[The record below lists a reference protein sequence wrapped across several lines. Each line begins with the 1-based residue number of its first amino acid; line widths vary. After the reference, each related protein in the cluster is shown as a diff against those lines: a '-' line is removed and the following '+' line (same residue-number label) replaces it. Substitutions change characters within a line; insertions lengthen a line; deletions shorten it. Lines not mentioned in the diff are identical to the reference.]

1 MYNKDNVNKV
11 TVGVAFKGQK
21 FSHPYVFYKKK
32 ILNIQGKCVSRWRE
46 KNDAFAR
53 FLGYDNYVKDL
64 LFIIGK
70 NNYLLS
76 LGINTNK
83 KFHVAIFSILTSKLL
98 GN

>member
-1 MYNKDNVNKV
+1 MFRDD
-11 TVGVAFKGQK
+11 G
-21 FSHPYVFYKKK
+21 KKMT
-32 ILNIQGKCVSRWRE
+32 LLH
-46 KNDAFAR
+46 D